1 MKKYFKYLLI
11 GIFSF
16 ICLTNV
22 LNAETLEC
30 RYAFEANGNNDGKNA
45 SKIRLKFD
53 VNTSNQ
59 TYTVQ
64 GRDDANFDQYKNM
77 TYWKQSY
84 NEGKDG
90 TNNSYTPSSYKN
102 DNNLVK
108 VASGDSFY
116 YVVFGTN
123 KPGIIDTTGYIGS
136 IRVNG
141 VPTYQ
146 ELFSN
151 GVKCPNLRVSL
162 DHNYEENGKIKG
174 TDIFRAKVNK
184 VMYDFAVIYTS
195 VGNVGMTQ
203 ITSSGESITGD
214 QDNTNNKTT
223 YRAAIDSTSIAN
235 LYSFQQT
242 TVSEI
247 NIITTAYSD
256 GKYHI
261 KMNESCSSGN
271 NCYVNENDDIVWSN
285 GSYVIFKEDWNS
297 LKAKMPFDSSKT
309 GQQSVSLYITPV
321 QTGGFGNYRYYYSVT
336 ANGNSNKEGVTNT
349 AESSEA
355 NGNYDIDADP
365 KFKVIDK
372 VVSSNLGS
380 CVNYLGEASNPDSV
394 AGYLQKA
401 FNIIKV
407 VAILL
412 AIVFSM
418 IDFSGAITSDK
429 TDVKKTGLKCAKR
442 LIVVLV
448 LLLLPTLIDMVGN
461 IIGITDILCGIK

>member
-1 MKKYFKYLLI
+1 MKKIFKYLLI
-11 GIFSF
+11 SILGFV
-16 ICLTNV
+16 CLINI
-22 LNAETLEC
+22 LEAETLEC
-30 RYAFEANGNNDGKNA
+30 RYAFEASGNNDGKNA

-53 VNTSNQ
+53 VDTSNK

-64 GRDDANFDQYKNM
+64 GRDDANFDQYKSM
-77 TYWKQSY
+77 TYWKQTYYTST
-84 NEGKDG
+84 DG
-90 TNNSYTPSSYKN
+90 TRDYYNASSYDN

-108 VASGDSFY
+108 VTSGNSFY

-123 KPGIIDTTGYIGS
+123 TPGFFESSGYIGS
-136 IRVNG
+136 TYVG
-141 VPTYQ
+141 GLPTYE
-146 ELFSN
+146 ELFPT
-151 GVKCPNLRVSL
+151 GVKCPSLRVSL
-162 DHNYEENGKIKG
+162 DHNYEENDEIKG
-174 TDIFRAKVNK
+174 TDIFRAKVSKKTQN
-184 VMYDFAVIYTS
+184 FAVIYTN

-203 ITSSGESITGD
+203 ITSSGEALTGD
-214 QDNTNNKTT
+214 QTNTNNKTT

-235 LYSFQQT
+235 LYSFQQSA
-242 TVSEI
+242 VSEL

-285 GSYVIFKEDWNS
+285 GNYVIFKEDWSS

-309 GQQSVSLYITPV
+309 GQQSVNLYITPV
-321 QTGGFGNYRYYYSVT
+321 QTGGFGNYRYYYSIT
-336 ANGNSNKEGVTNT
+336 SNGNSNKEGVTNT
-349 AESSEA
+349 AESTEA
-355 NGNYDIDADP
+355 TGDYDMDTDP
-365 KFKVIDK
+365 KFKIIDK
-372 VVSSNLGS
+372 TVSSEVGS

-407 VAILL
+407 IAILL
-412 AIVFSM
+412 VITISM

-429 TDVKKTGLKCAKR
+429 TDVKETGLKCAKR
-442 LIVVLV
+442 LIVVLA
-448 LLLLPTLIDMVGN
+448 LLLLPTFIDMIGK